1 MKPPTEHILDVVDTI
16 RKGARG
22 DGPSYNG
29 VVEQYMDEKPTF
41 REAMLLWIGD
51 NINKDIRNF
60 TYAEESVLTALMCS
74 ITVALVEEAR
84 EDIDVALSTFN
95 AVLTSLRDDMAVPRQ
110 RNVFE
115 LMTRTHDKARTN
127 HGKVANTGLEASEL
141 SDLTELEESD
151 SEEGVGDQHGR
162 SNTSQPKVA
171 ERDEPFERYAKE
183 AREWKKG
190 LDKLIDVSD
199 KEKVSSSITSE
210 IVSIIQAMKRLPK
223 KDYKTEAFRT
233 AVKRTGV
240 AEAIRTICDPTFIIF
255 NHTQQMLWLEHVYRI
270 GDQLGEILDS
280 WTPTDV
286 VKGWKVKPDQFQVS
300 TTGGGTIRSARTFIQ
315 VLNENTELIPGEEN
329 ISYCFFLTSLDNFR
343 WNYNRWLGID
353 QWSVMQMSRFNE
365 ENTLHVFYDQLLW
378 QINEWCKRLQR
389 TQDGGTNYII
399 NLMTFPCEQLR
410 TILKYTWWFRQ
421 VVKQSSEYAKK
432 LTRCDKCEGRPGEE
446 RCCQYIRKP
455 HIGNGL
461 DEVEKEARLEILRQ
475 EVIGAGV
482 TMVPATEQMERNPRT
497 QSDDRTCKRYPGEG
511 QMYHPHSIGK
521 THKYR
526 LEGME
531 RDPDIMARCGHQLL
545 LVLDEKPSEG
555 SEVAADCRNLRRT
568 EIKDFAWW
576 GALEQDKLALLQD
589 AVVESTGVEPVTRG
603 RQFESYIGG
612 EMTALGSRSPSG
624 GRAGD
629 GYTSYS
635 GLEARTERGLAILF
649 KQAATS
655 AMMVET
661 AIHAHPDLAARL
673 KEKAEQCDRMGMTGA
688 NIFNCTSYMAP
699 IHRDKDATRGLCVQA
714 LLDADERY
722 KEYAFCNIEYQYYI
736 TTTTNCLWSFSSSD
750 LHGTMLPS
758 KTTVQNLDSHA
769 VDPNRRSG
777 EALVGSAGEI
787 NFAPN
792 TGSDP
797 PEAGTSGPRAP
808 DRGRGGR
815 GRGGRGRGRATG
827 REGGG
832 GLRRSA
838 RNANQ
843 ARPRPTV
850 SNGAHVSVPS
860 QNQARAMENAR
871 RRGQYEERSQYW
883 DS

>member
-1 MKPPTEHILDVVDTI
+1 MKPPTEHILNVVDTI
-16 RKGARG
+16 RKEARAN
-22 DGPSYNG
+22 GPSYR
-29 VVEQYMDEKPTF
+29 VVEKYMDEETKF

-51 NINKDIRNF
+51 NINKDFGNF

-84 EDIDVALSTFN
+84 EDIDVAMSTFN

-115 LMTRTHDKARTN
+115 LMTRTHHQDRRN
-127 HGKVANTGLEASEL
+127 HGKVASTGLEESEV

-151 SEEGVGDQHGR
+151 SEEGVRDQQES
-162 SNTSQPKVA
+162 SNTSHIYLGGLAYRPKVA

-210 IVSIIQAMKRLPK
+210 IVSIIQAMKKMPR

-233 AVKRTGV
+233 AVKKTGV
-240 AEAIRTICDPTFIIF
+240 AEAIRTICDPTFIMF

-280 WTPTDV
+280 WTPTEV
-286 VKGWKVKPDQFQVS
+286 VKGWRVEPDQFRVS
-300 TTGGGTIRSARTFIQ
+300 VTGGMTIQSARTFIK
-315 VLNENTELIPGEEN
+315 VLNDHEELIPGEEN

-343 WNYNRWLGID
+343 WNYNRWLGVRLVHLGFD
-353 QWSVMQMSRFNE
+353 MSRFNE
-365 ENTLHVFYDQLLW
+365 ENTLHIFYDQLLW
-378 QINEWCKRLQR
+378 QINEWCKQLQR
-389 TQDGGTNYII
+389 TQDGGTEY
-399 NLMTFPCEQLR
+399 
-410 TILKYTWWFRQ
+410 

-446 RCCQYIRKP
+446 RCCQYIKKP

-461 DEVEKEARLEILRQ
+461 DEDEKEARLELLRQ

-482 TMVPATEQMERNPRT
+482 TMVPPAEQLKRNPRT
-497 QSDDRTCKRYPGEG
+497 RSDERTRKRYPGEG

-545 LVLDEKPSEG
+545 LVLDEKPSGG

-576 GALEQDKLALLQD
+576 GALAEDKLALLQD

-612 EMTALGSRSPSG
+612 EMTALGSRNPSG

-649 KQAATS
+649 KQAANLTGRKTS

-661 AIHAHPDLAARL
+661 AIHVHPDLARQL
-673 KEKAEQCDRMGMTGA
+673 KEKAEQCDRMGLTGA

-714 LLDADERY
+714 LLEADERY
-722 KEYAFCNIEYQYYI
+722 KEYAFCNVEYQYYI
-736 TTTTNCLWSFSSSD
+736 TTTTNCLC
-750 LHGTMLPS
+750 HT
-758 KTTVQNLDSHA
+758 
-769 VDPNRRSG
+769 VDPNRRTG
-777 EALVGSAGEI
+777 EGIVRSAGGI
-787 NFAPN
+787 HFAPN
-792 TGSDP
+792 TGTDP
-797 PEAGTSGPRAP
+797 AEGGSSGLRAP
-808 DRGRGGR
+808 DR

-827 REGGG
+827 REGGS

-860 QNQARAMENAR
+860 RNQARAMENAR

-883 DS
+883 DT

>member
-1 MKPPTEHILDVVDTI
+1 MKPPTEDILNVVDTI
-16 RKGARG
+16 RKEARAN
-22 DGPSYNG
+22 GPSYNR
-29 VVEQYMDEKPTF
+29 VVEKYMDEETKF

-51 NINKDIRNF
+51 NINKDFGNF

-84 EDIDVALSTFN
+84 EDIDVAMSTFN

-115 LMTRTHDKARTN
+115 LMTRPHDQDRRN
-127 HGKVANTGLEASEL
+127 HGKVASTGLEESEV

-151 SEEGVGDQHGR
+151 SEEGVRDQQGS
-162 SNTSQPKVA
+162 SNTSHIYLGGLAYRPKVA

-183 AREWKKG
+183 AREWKQG

-210 IVSIIQAMKRLPK
+210 IVSIIQAMKKLPR

-233 AVKRTGV
+233 AVKKTGV
-240 AEAIRTICDPTFIIF
+240 AEAIRTICDPTFIMF

-280 WTPTDV
+280 WTPTEV
-286 VKGWKVKPDQFQVS
+286 VKGWRVEPDQFRVS
-300 TTGGGTIRSARTFIQ
+300 VTGGTTIQSARTFIK
-315 VLNENTELIPGEEN
+315 VLNDHEELIPGEEN

-343 WNYNRWLGID
+343 WNYNRWLGVRLVHLGFD
-353 QWSVMQMSRFNE
+353 MSRFNE

-378 QINEWCKRLQR
+378 QINEWCKQLQR
-389 TQDGGTNYII
+389 TQDGGTEY
-399 NLMTFPCEQLR
+399 
-410 TILKYTWWFRQ
+410 
-421 VVKQSSEYAKK
+421 VVKQSSEHAKK

-446 RCCQYIRKP
+446 RCCQYIKKP

-461 DEVEKEARLEILRQ
+461 DEDEKEARLEILRQ

-482 TMVPATEQMERNPRT
+482 TMVPPAEQLKRNPRT
-497 QSDDRTCKRYPGEG
+497 RNDDRTRKRYPGEG
-511 QMYHPHSIGK
+511 QMFHPHSIGK

-531 RDPDIMARCGHQLL
+531 RDPEIMARCGHQLL
-545 LVLDEKPSEG
+545 LVLDEKPSGG

-576 GALEQDKLALLQD
+576 GALAEDKLALLQD

-612 EMTALGSRSPSG
+612 EMTALGSRNPSG

-649 KQAATS
+649 KQAAVS
-655 AMMVET
+655 AAVKKGYTEF
-661 AIHAHPDLAARL
+661 
-673 KEKAEQCDRMGMTGA
+673 DRT
-688 NIFNCTSYMAP
+688 
-699 IHRDKDATRGLCVQA
+699 KDFSNDGGNSPPRTKTRHEG
-714 LLDADERY
+714 
-722 KEYAFCNIEYQYYI
+722 YAFKHFWRQTSGTRNTPFATLSTSITLQQLQIVCATQWTRIEE
-736 TTTTNCLWSFSSSD
+736 LGGGLSD
-750 LHGTMLPS
+750 
-758 KTTVQNLDSHA
+758 Q
-769 VDPNRRSG
+769 
-777 EALVGSAGEI
+777 LVGSILHQTPGRIQQKVVVLAQGHLIEDEAEEEEEGPQEGKEVVDCAGVRGMQI
-787 NFAPN
+787 RQ
-792 TGSDP
+792 DP
-797 PEAGTSGPRAP
+797 
-808 DRGRGGR
+808 GRR
-815 GRGGRGRGRATG
+815 LATG
-827 REGGG
+827 HMYQYPAETKDERWRTRDVEAST
-832 GLRRSA
+832 RSA
-838 RNANQ
+838 ANIG
-843 ARPRPTV
+843 T
-850 SNGAHVSVPS
+850 
-860 QNQARAMENAR
+860 R
-871 RRGQYEERSQYW
+871 RTDHQC
-883 DS
+883 